1 MSSIEINQ
9 TTSTGFEDL
18 PEDGEIIIEEGA
30 FTGFEGKTINITD
43 SSGGGSD
50 IEACIQFIYHMREHL
65 IDIGIATVYGLTVY
79 AIFLWITK
87 KIKG

>member
-1 MSSIEINQ
+1 MNNIEINQ
-9 TTSTGFEDL
+9 TTSSAFEDPL
-18 PEDGEIIIEEGA
+18 EDGEIIIEEGA

-50 IEACIQFIYHMREHL
+50 IEAGIQFIYHMREHL
-65 IDIGIATVYGLTVY
+65 IDIGIATVYGLIVY

>member
-1 MSSIEINQ
+1 MSNIEINQ

-18 PEDGEIIIEEGA
+18 PEGEIIIEEGA

-50 IEACIQFIYHMREHL
+50 IEAGIQFIYHMREHL

>member
-1 MSSIEINQ
+1 MNNIEINQ
-9 TTSTGFEDL
+9 TVSGPEETL
-18 PEDGEIIIEEGA
+18 EDGEIIIEEGA

-50 IEACIQFIYHMREHL
+50 VEAGIQFIYHMREHL
-65 IDIGIATVYGLTVY
+65 VDIGIATVYGLTVY

-87 KIKG
+87 KIRG

>member
-1 MSSIEINQ
+1 MNNIEINQ
-9 TTSTGFEDL
+9 TVRPEETL
-18 PEDGEIIIEEGA
+18 EDGEIVFEDGA
-30 FTGFEGKTINITD
+30 FSGFEGKTINITD

-50 IEACIQFIYHMREHL
+50 VEAGIQFIYHMREHL
-65 IDIGIATVYGLTVY
+65 VDIGIATVYGLTVY

>member
-1 MSSIEINQ
+1 MNNIEINQ
-9 TTSTGFEDL
+9 TVSGPEETL
-18 PEDGEIIIEEGA
+18 EDGEIVFEDGA
-30 FTGFEGKTINITD
+30 FSGFEGKTINITD

-50 IEACIQFIYHMREHL
+50 VEAGIQFIYHMREHL
-65 IDIGIATVYGLTVY
+65 VDIGIATVYGLTVY